1 MIIPG
6 FTAEASLY
14 QTSRRYHAVD
24 AQGQC
29 GGKQSVVSQLSV
41 DRFGGSHGVG
51 VSRDIGGWLC
61 RLWCHITYSACLE
74 GCEGTPESPKG
85 STHCTICD
93 ENHRACLKACG

>member
-1 MIIPG
+1 MTMPR

-14 QTSRRYHAVD
+14 QTSRRYQAVD
-24 AQGQC
+24 AQGYSSGEQRV
-29 GGKQSVVSQLSV
+29 SSQLSV

-51 VSRDIGGWLC
+51 VLGGSWLC
-61 RLWCHITYSACLE
+61 RLWCGIVYSACLE

-93 ENHRACLKACG
+93 ENHSACLKACG